1 MEKRY
6 DSIPYFFSGIR
17 DYKPR
22 TISLMGK
29 RDHILISGA
38 NGAGKSTLTFC
49 WGAVMAS
56 TKVNVEGLRS
66 KPSGQ

>member
-1 MEKRY
+1 
-6 DSIPYFFSGIR
+6 
-17 DYKPR
+17 
-22 TISLMGK
+22 MGK